1 MYTWKREC
9 IPTMN
14 EQISVHT
21 LDSFVPRHNKLS
33 SECLEMRLTHRI
45 TTQSKETIYWANIR
59 IDNYNLFSYLGA
71 EIRLTMGQDRCWYTE
86 NYTKCIQSHTENE
99 EIFYNSYTQL
109 AMSNWLFT
117 NMQQGVFNALNP
129 QNTSQRL
136 ATTYKPVLEDFRS
149 TRSRPD
155 DSSPAPNCYDKQG
168 VTRRYNV
175 VFT

>member
-71 EIRLTMGQDRCWYTE
+71 EIRLTMG
-86 NYTKCIQSHTENE
+86 
-99 EIFYNSYTQL
+99 
-109 AMSNWLFT
+109 
-117 NMQQGVFNALNP
+117 
-129 QNTSQRL
+129 
-136 ATTYKPVLEDFRS
+136 
-149 TRSRPD
+149 
-155 DSSPAPNCYDKQG
+155 
-168 VTRRYNV
+168 
-175 VFT
+175 